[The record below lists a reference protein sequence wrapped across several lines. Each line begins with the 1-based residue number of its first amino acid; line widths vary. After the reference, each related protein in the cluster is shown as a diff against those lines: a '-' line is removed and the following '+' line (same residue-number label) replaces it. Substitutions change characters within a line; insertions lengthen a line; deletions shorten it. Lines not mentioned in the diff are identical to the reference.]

1 MFLFVF
7 VVNRKENKIRLV
19 CKTKTGV
26 KHVGFARSASL
37 LVTSK
42 PRTMEERRQT
52 FQSTSQLLLVYL
64 LTLLILLFIPFLHQ
78 RGTKSVK
85 QDS

>member
-7 VVNRKENKIRLV
+7 VVHRKENKIRLDR
-19 CKTKTGV
+19 KTGV

-42 PRTMEERRQT
+42 PRSMEERRQT

-64 LTLLILLFIPFLHQ
+64 LTLLILLFIPYLHQ

>member
-19 CKTKTGV
+19 CKTGV

-78 RGTKSVK
+78 CGTKSVK

>member
-7 VVNRKENKIRLV
+7 VVNRKEDKIRLV
-19 CKTKTGV
+19 RKTGV

-52 FQSTSQLLLVYL
+52 FQSTPQLLLVYL

>member
-1 MFLFVF
+1 MLLFF

-19 CKTKTGV
+19 RKTGV

-42 PRTMEERRQT
+42 PRSMEERRQT